1 MQDTHKQEA
10 TETIVGNNCHQVVD
24 GGDQGTG
31 SYSRVHMN
39 LLEKQRDAG
48 SHRPGN
54 DHGQHQGKADTAGH
68 RVSKTE
74 GLALEK
80 RDVKTD
86 DQEGKDSQN
95 HTVGETD
102 PHFLPYQLQL
112 LFAGEERM
120 AF

>member
-1 MQDTHKQEA
+1 MQDTHKQETA
-10 TETIVGNNCHQVVD
+10 ETIVGNNCHQVVD

-80 RDVKTD
+80 RL
-86 DQEGKDSQN
+86 SLI
-95 HTVGETD
+95 HI
-102 PHFLPYQLQL
+102 
-112 LFAGEERM
+112 
-120 AF
+120 